1 MTSQIDN
8 IIKYL
13 GEDQIQSKEEKVT
26 IENNENEKII
36 TQHVTI
42 NLINK
47 NGNINGIQNNSNL
60 LLNDILNSNIPVN
73 NNLNKKEN
81 EEIIEKNEI
90 IVQNIIEN
98 KEEEKKEENSK
109 PKVVLT
115 KKIKAKQII
124 FDDDNN
130 LSREEND
137 SDSPD
142 NTEKVIKQEEYY
154 KDEYYMRDRTY
165 SFRPRKLPGTPVLNE
180 KAEVNEFKVDNTKNS
195 DMPENLPLFT
205 ETIKT
210 KIENN
215 EGNLITLQD
224 QVTNKQKTNVEIT
237 IQEIDKRSNSL
248 DKEKHDDNNDSD
260 DNTYKEEEDFLV
272 KEELRRSKKDII
284 INSKEEKIIE
294 EKVVDII
301 EERKEEE
308 EEDHDENKKKEI
320 IDEEEAQR
328 KYLEEQDRKKSLK
341 KMRDEMIVRSNTL
354 RDSVEQNK
362 KKILEMIKNKNQKK
376 QEENNN
382 QTLKNE
388 DKDKENNKIEKKQVI
403 KKETSQIVIKNN
415 NNNATNTINTSKII
429 NNNNI
434 EKNKNKNEISSS
446 NGNVKYGE
454 KMNAKKKQ
462 LSNTVFNR
470 LYNNNKKKEREKER
484 ENANKKAEKNNV
496 KSKTYRINKE
506 IVTSNIS
513 NRKND
518 KNIGTIIIIDS
529 SREENTRLNNSYRQ
543 NNHFPLINNLKKEI
557 KSNPSN
563 NYKKENTTK
572 TLINSDS
579 YIQKFLTETKNAEKS
594 KKFEKLKHPII
605 FDDTENESYS
615 FKPEINQKSI
625 NLLKKKINK
634 RKNSSPLNK
643 TDINNLSTSYI
654 DNRRLDTPITESLYE
669 DAWNKRQ
676 KLENL
681 CTKEKLEIKKGVNKS
696 LICKGSTN
704 ILLKKNK
711 TELNEII
718 EKYSENNNGKLSIVN
733 TIQILWEIHI
743 LQEIF
748 KSCSKRIED
757 IDLDYAKM
765 IIEYIINK
773 NSKNKN
779 IRTLEEI
786 EFIEQLWIKINPNY
800 KNEDDFIEK
809 ETLHEFLK
817 ILFSLNE
824 QTEINKLIIT
834 LETFLKKINKN
845 KDNSQNE
852 DNIENNE
859 NEDKKEDIKSN
870 DNNNENEENNE
881 DNKEISTNKV
891 KNNNNNNNAYNSLLR
906 SKEYS
911 VKEIWTI
918 SKFIRVFFELK
929 KLLSKYQPSKKDKIM
944 KDIIKERE
952 KELTF
957 QPDFNATA
965 SYFRKKNKDDN
976 NDDDNNSMNS
986 SNTTTSNKRRN
997 FNKLYQEFMLKKRMH
1012 EQALRILRENKEKKE
1027 IKMCTHMPKINK
1039 HYKIKNRK
1047 RTPEVGCSRHEFL
1060 YNLNKDI
1067 MSRRE
1072 QKKTEMENEYNNKE
1086 LYPFIPKINNN
1097 YNTINKS
1104 FMESNKPKGSEAYI
1118 KRNRSVIQFKN
1129 RERINE
1135 QNRITGSNYEKVM
1148 NQKINL
1154 PRIKDLEPSTN
1165 ISEENETQRKDINS
1179 NNNEKDNNENNDS
1192 DVYFTIQVKTS
1203 KGKTKPLKIYINKN
1217 PIEEA
1222 NTFCDVNN
1230 IRQATRDKIIQKI
1243 KELQKIYKEIDNKE
1257 DKK

>member
-1 MTSQIDN
+1 MTSQIDK

-26 IENNENEKII
+26 IENKENEKII

-42 NLINK
+42 NLIDK
-47 NGNINGIQNNSNL
+47 NGNKNGIQNNSNL
-60 LLNDILNSNIPVN
+60 LINDILNNNIPLN
-73 NNLNKKEN
+73 NNLDKNEN

-98 KEEEKKEENSK
+98 KEEEKKEENKK
-109 PKVVLT
+109 PKVVFT

-124 FDDDNN
+124 IDDDNN
-130 LSREEND
+130 LSREEYD
-137 SDSPD
+137 SDSQD
-142 NTEKVIKQEEYY
+142 NVEKEIKQEEYF
-154 KDEYYMRDRTY
+154 KDEYFTRDRTY
-165 SFRPRKLPGTPVLNE
+165 SFRPRKLPGTPVLCE

-195 DMPENLPLFT
+195 DIPESLPLFT

-215 EGNLITLQD
+215 EGGLTTLQD
-224 QVTNKQKTNVEIT
+224 QITNKQKTRVDIT
-237 IQEIDKRSNSL
+237 IQEVNKRNNSS

-260 DNTYKEEEDFLV
+260 DNTYKEEEDFLA

-294 EKVVDII
+294 EKGVDII

-308 EEDHDENKKKEI
+308 EEDHEENKQKEI
-320 IDEEEAQR
+320 IDEEEAQK
-328 KYLEEQDRKKSLK
+328 KYLEEQDKRKSLK
-341 KMRDEMIVRSNTL
+341 KMRDEITVRSNTL
-354 RDSVEQNK
+354 RDSVEQK
-362 KKILEMIKNKNQKK
+362 KKDILEMLKNKKQKI
-376 QEENNN
+376 QEENKK
-382 QTLKNE
+382 QALKNE

-415 NNNATNTINTSKII
+415 NNNIINTTNTSKI
-429 NNNNI
+429 NNNNNN

-470 LYNNNKKKEREKER
+470 LYNNNKKKEREIER
-484 ENANKKAEKNNV
+484 EREKENANKKSEKNNV

-513 NRKND
+513 YKKND

-543 NNHFPLINNLKKEI
+543 NNHFPLINNIKKEI
-557 KSNPSN
+557 KNNPSK

-572 TLINSDS
+572 TLIHSNS
-579 YIQKFLTETKNAEKS
+579 YIQKFLTESKNAEKS
-594 KKFEKLKHPII
+594 KKFEKLNHPII
-605 FDDTENESYS
+605 FDDTENETYS

-625 NLLKKKINK
+625 ELLKKKINK

-654 DNRRLDTPITESLYE
+654 DNRRLNTPITDSLYE

-681 CTKEKLEIKKGVNKS
+681 CTKEKLNIKKDVNKS
-696 LICKGSTN
+696 LICKGSEN
-704 ILLKKNK
+704 LLLKKNK
-711 TELNEII
+711 TVLKEII
-718 EKYSENNNGKLSIVN
+718 EKYSENNDGKLSIVN

-757 IDLDYAKM
+757 IDLDYVKM
-765 IIEYIINK
+765 IIEYIMNK

-779 IRTLEEI
+779 IRILEEI

-845 KDNSQNE
+845 KDSNQNE
-852 DNIENNE
+852 DNKENDE
-859 NEDKKEDIKSN
+859 NEDNKEDIKSN
-870 DNNNENEENNE
+870 ENN
-881 DNKEISTNKV
+881 S
-891 KNNNNNNNAYNSLLR
+891 NNNNNTYTSLLR
-906 SKEYS
+906 AKGYS

-965 SYFRKKNKDDN
+965 SYFRKKNKNDN

-1027 IKMCTHMPKINK
+1027 IKMCTYMPKINK

-1067 MSRRE
+1067 MNKRE
-1072 QKKTEMENEYNNKE
+1072 QKKKEIENEYNDKE
-1086 LYPFIPKINNN
+1086 KHLFIPKINNN

-1104 FMESNKPKGSEAYI
+1104 FMETDKPKGSEEYI

-1129 RERINE
+1129 RERIKE

-1154 PRIKDLEPSTN
+1154 PRIKDLESSVN
-1165 ISEENETQRKDINS
+1165 ISEENETHKKDIN
-1179 NNNEKDNNENNDS
+1179 NNNNENNDS
-1192 DVYFTIQVKTS
+1192 DAYFTIQVKTS

-1222 NTFCDVNN
+1222 NSFCDANN

-1243 KELQKIYKEIDNKE
+1243 KELQKVYKEIDNKE